1 MKYTGLTSAEKLV
14 MKTIW
19 DGDHEMALAEI
30 TKSVN
35 DTYKR
40 GWKPQTVSTFISKL
54 VQKKYVKMKRE
65 GRRIVYEI
73 LISLEDYRAEEAA
86 DFVNFWNGGS
96 VADFLSSFF
105 KDRKPGQG
113 ELDELKKRLDEIA
126 K

>member
-1 MKYTGLTSAEKLV
+1 MKYVGLTSAEKLV

-19 DGDHEMALAEI
+19 DGDHEMVLSEI
-30 TKSVN
+30 TKAVN
-35 DTYKR
+35 DTYKK

-73 LISLEDYRAEEAA
+73 LIPLEDYQAEEAEY
-86 DFVNFWNGGS
+86 FVNFWNRGS
-96 VADFLSSFF
+96 AADFLSAFF
-105 KDRKPGQG
+105 RKKKANKGDL
-113 ELDELKKRLDEIA
+113 EELKKRIDELD